1 MKMPLGLF
9 YRAAILATFNPLQLL
24 LRASATTTALN
35 QSPNLRAF
43 STLSAQCPSFFQSH
57 QYHQRN
63 QYSTSAMDPE
73 SNPKDTTNEQ
83 QDKQS
88 NEDTPLAL
96 PEASS
101 GIKLDVSAE
110 GGSTVKL
117 DHLGPLV
124 VNQDGTVSR
133 ISNWAQMTEQ
143 EKKGTLRVLGKRN
156 KQRLDALKAA
166 EAAKGGK

>member
-1 MKMPLGLF
+1 
-9 YRAAILATFNPLQLL
+9 
-24 LRASATTTALN
+24 
-35 QSPNLRAF
+35 
-43 STLSAQCPSFFQSH
+43 
-57 QYHQRN
+57 
-63 QYSTSAMDPE
+63 MDPQ
-73 SNPKDTTNEQ
+73 STPKATTNEQ
-83 QDKQS
+83 QRQPGE
-88 NEDTPLAL
+88 EDAPLAL

-143 EKKGTLRVLGKRN
+143 EKKGTMRVLGKRN
-156 KQRLDALKAA
+156 KQRLEALKAA
-166 EAAKGGK
+166 EEANGGN

>member
-1 MKMPLGLF
+1 MG
-9 YRAAILATFNPLQLL
+9 
-24 LRASATTTALN
+24 
-35 QSPNLRAF
+35 
-43 STLSAQCPSFFQSH
+43 
-57 QYHQRN
+57 
-63 QYSTSAMDPE
+63 PE
-73 SNPKDTTNEQ
+73 SNPNGTANEQ
-83 QDKQS
+83 YDEKS
-88 NEDTPLAL
+88 DEGTPLAL

-101 GIKLDVSAE
+101 EIKLDVSAE

-143 EKKGTLRVLGKRN
+143 EKKGTLRILGKRN

-166 EAAKGGK
+166 NAAKGGE